1 MKTAIITYILV
12 LLASVASA
20 EIYRWEDANGI
31 HFTDDS
37 ASVPEKYFDKD
48 VAEFKAHSR
57 NSGQQGNVGI
67 ARQFSLAE
75 KQEQQAATHLAN
87 QEQHRRTAEVKRQLQ
102 INSRDF
108 EDTLQSLAKF
118 IVIWILLGMCLFIVW
133 VGIIVD
139 IARSTFITSTLKTV
153 WMLLVLLLPLLGML
167 FYLILGSKQKYT
179 SSENWGQGL
188 TAPVT

>member
-1 MKTAIITYILV
+1 MKTAIIVYILV
-12 LLASVASA
+12 LLASGASA

-37 ASVPEKYFDKD
+37 SSVPEKYFDKD
-48 VAEFKAHSR
+48 VAEFKANSR
-57 NSGQQGNVGI
+57 NKGQQVKVGI
-67 ARQFSLAE
+67 TRQFSLAE

-139 IARSTFITSTLKTV
+139 IARSEFITSTLKTV

-179 SSENWGQGL
+179 SANNWGQGL
-188 TAPVT
+188 TAPLT